1 MFFGRFDHTL
11 DAKGRISVPAQFRD
25 VLLGDPR
32 LVVAPHT
39 VYGQRC
45 LDLYP
50 HSEWQKLLDKF
61 AALPRFNATAT
72 KFEMGY
78 LARAHRCELDAAGR
92 ILLPPVLRQHAGLK
106 KDAVFLGV
114 LSRFRVMDADGWMK
128 VEGEHDSEA
137 IANPA
142 MYEELGI

>member
-1 MFFGRFDHTL
+1 VH
-11 DAKGRISVPAQFRD
+11 
-25 VLLGDPR
+25 
-32 LVVAPHT
+32 
-39 VYGQRC
+39 
-45 LDLYP
+45 
-50 HSEWQKLLDKF
+50 
-61 AALPRFNATAT
+61 
-72 KFEMGY
+72 

-114 LSRFRVMDADGWMK
+114 LSRFRIMDADGWMK